1 MFMDDIKNEYFY
13 PMGGTSV
20 VLEKDKSWTTSG
32 KEGIAVVHP
41 SMARFID
48 ALRVKRPT
56 WRFKSTEA
64 VYYIEGQELRNFIV
78 YDGNEQLG
86 RVWTDRHWRTAEERY
101 YYNNHRLEKSRQRNG
116 GGFSTKVAVAVKK
129 VLDQFSTKSLD
140 ELAEE
145 AAAKV
150 TNVTAAVFST
160 ASYAYSSAKQKVTKA
175 LQTYIE
181 ANWETLKP
189 YTTGCD
195 DIDLRELRLHY
206 DATDKAYQSRDR
218 DGSATVFMHG
228 DQMVM
233 NRKGSEAKV
242 VTLADL
248 TDKQRAA
255 LGMLKLMEDKAFIPE
270 VGVRVDRET
279 FYLLD

>member
-20 VLEKDKSWTTSG
+20 VLEKDKNWATHG
-32 KEGIAVVHP
+32 KEGTAVVHP

-56 WRFKSTEA
+56 WRFKSTER
-64 VYYIEGQELRNFIV
+64 VYNNEGQELRNFDV

-86 RVWTDRHWRTAEERY
+86 RVWTERHWRTAEERY
-101 YYNNHRLEKSRQRNG
+101 YYNNHRLEKSRQRGG

-129 VLDQFSTKSLD
+129 VVDTFGVKSLD
-140 ELAEE
+140 ELADE
-145 AAAKV
+145 AVKKV
-150 TNVTAAVFST
+150 NNVTSGVYSN
-160 ASYAYSSAKQKVTKA
+160 ASYSYQSAKQKVTKA
-175 LQTYIE
+175 LLAYIE

-195 DIDLRELRLHY
+195 GIDLRELRLHY
-206 DATDKAYQSRDR
+206 DAADKVYPSQDR

-233 NRKGSEAKV
+233 SRKGSEAKV